1 MSKFLFI
8 LLCGG
13 FLIVPFFVVAQSGRV
28 AGYSESPS
36 ASSIY
41 PELKGKS
48 ASKVESTNSEDEV
61 VRVETDLITVPV
73 RIRTKKGKPVSNLA
87 QSEFKVFENGVEQEI
102 AYFSDEE
109 QPFTVALMLDMSYSS
124 VFKLE
129 EIQAAALAFIEQL
142 RESDRVMVISFD
154 EKVRVLCEATN
165 NRKALRLAIEGAK
178 IGSGTSVYAA
188 FDLVLKE
195 KLKSISGRK
204 ALVLL
209 SDGVDTSSKT
219 VGSKDIEMQLSSAD
233 VLVYPIRYN
242 TFDDVQKSRRTTAPI
257 QYDDNDRPYTLESQR
272 VKGEREEDYAAAK
285 EFFSAVA
292 DETGGR
298 VYSVNSTTNLRQAF
312 ANIANE
318 LRKIYS
324 LGYYPSEERQGGGR
338 YEIKVR
344 VYRPEL
350 LIDTRRG
357 YSIRPAQ

>member
-1 MSKFLFI
+1 MSKFLYI
-8 LLCGG
+8 LLCFGL
-13 FLIVPFFVVAQSGRV
+13 FTAPISAVAQSGRV

-36 ASSIY
+36 ASSKF
-41 PELKGKS
+41 PEMKEKAAKKQEPS
-48 ASKVESTNSEDEV
+48 NPEDEI

-73 RIRTKKGKPVSNLA
+73 RIRTKRGKPVSNLL
-87 QSEFKVFENGVEQEI
+87 QSEFKIFENGVEQEI

-129 EIQAAALAFIEQL
+129 EIHAAALAFIEQL

-154 EKVRVLCEATN
+154 EKTRILCEATN
-165 NRKALRLAIEGAK
+165 DRKALRLAIEGAK

-195 KLKSISGRK
+195 KLRSISGRK
-204 ALVLL
+204 AIVLL
-209 SDGVDTSSKT
+209 SDGVDTSSESAT
-219 VGSKDIEMQLSSAD
+219 AKDIEMQLSSAD
-233 VLVYPIRYN
+233 VLVYPVRYN
-242 TFDDVQKSRRTTAPI
+242 TFDDVQKSRRNTAPI
-257 QYDDNDRPYTLESQR
+257 QYDDNDRPYTLETQR
-272 VKGEREEDYAAAK
+272 VKGEREVDYAEAK
-285 EFFSAVA
+285 EFLSAVA

-344 VYRPEL
+344 VYRAEL
-350 LIDTRRG
+350 LIDTRRS